1 MGKYLKLFKT
11 DADYQSFVNGDTFI
25 TPNVSAVGDE
35 AVFFHPY
42 EKEVISPNRIIT
54 YTASEK
60 LSEAEPSEGGYSS
73 GIQLNGFNTTIV
85 SHEFVDGV
93 GTIIFEED
101 VTEIGEYAFFY
112 CDGLT
117 SIEIP
122 DSVTSIGSHAFD
134 YCKGL
139 TSINIPD
146 SVTEIGEKAFDY
158 CKGLTS
164 IEIPD
169 SVTFIQYATF
179 RDCSSLTEVIIG
191 SGVTTIGN
199 YVFENCSGLTS
210 IYYNST
216 KSDWN
221 AIYKE
226 PWWNNNS
233 NIERIICTDGVIE
246 IQNTIQ
252 VGMISVHDSDIRL
265 AVNES
270 RFIGFNIMDTTW
282 KGNITNAVENAK
294 DGNYYYYEYDT
305 NSLSVRTAHENMKGD
320 GYYVV
325 EVTGLQPGVYTLTI
339 NAGPDMKGGAVTQ
352 DITVTV
358 TE

>member
-1 MGKYLKLFKT
+1 LKCVPLDNHILK
-11 DADYQSFVNGDTFI
+11 
-25 TPNVSAVGDE
+25 
-35 AVFFHPY
+35 
-42 EKEVISPNRIIT
+42 
-54 YTASEK
+54 YTADKK
-60 LSEAEPSEGGYSS
+60 LGVYLSS
-73 GIQLNGFNTTIV
+73 YQMGE
-85 SHEFVDGV
+85 EFADGV
-93 GTIIFEED
+93 GIIVFEES
-101 VTEIGEYAFFY
+101 VTEIGYNAFGNRS
-112 CDGLT
+112 GLT

-122 DSVTSIGSHAFD
+122 ASVTH
-134 YCKGL
+134 
-139 TSINIPD
+139 
-146 SVTEIGEKAFDY
+146 
-158 CKGLTS
+158 
-164 IEIPD
+164 
-169 SVTFIQYATF
+169 
-179 RDCSSLTEVIIG
+179 
-191 SGVTTIGN
+191 IGN

-282 KGNITNAVENAK
+282 KGYITNAVENAK
-294 DGNYYYYEYDT
+294 DGNYYYYNY
-305 NSLSVRTAHENMKGD
+305 NSALLSVRTAHENMKGD
-320 GYYVV
+320 GYYVI
-325 EVTGLQPGVYTLTI
+325 EVTGLQPGVHTLTI
-339 NAGPDMKGGAVTQ
+339 CAGPDMKGGFVTQ
-352 DITVTV
+352 YITVTV